1 MNEMVR
7 FILAV
12 LATCRATHLVVHED
26 GPAEVFLGLRTAA
39 LMHLGDEHWVTQ
51 WVNCPF
57 CVSFWLS
64 LLMWFM
70 PKWVLIWLAAAE
82 FARRLLKEK

>member
-26 GPAEVFLGLRTAA
+26 GPAEVFLALRTGV
-39 LMHLGDEHWVTQ
+39 LLRFGDGHWVTAGI
-51 WVNCPF
+51 NCPL

-64 LLMWFM
+64 LVMGFM
-70 PKWVLIWLAAAE
+70 PKQILMWLAAAE
-82 FARRLLKEK
+82 LARRMLKEK